1 MLTLSLILHGP
12 GKNSLQSS
20 PVRCEL
26 CIELICVRE
35 PHHYIGSWTRPL
47 NAAHHRWHYILF
59 NSVQMNLLGE
69 SMPAANLSYYAIFL
83 FFISQSGVKINNDHI
98 HKRHNHLLE
107 FLVCMPILGY
117 IYTFYI
123 LAMCFWFKWI
133 LFTVGFVTFITVKVT
148 GHIAT
153 IKWTVRFSQFFL
165 KCHILQKTSD
175 INNENSIGFN
185 LKWL

>member
-117 IYTFYI
+117 IYIRFIFWPCVSDLNGFY
-123 LAMCFWFKWI
+123 LQLVLWPLSLSRSRAT
-133 LFTVGFVTFITVKVT
+133 LQQLNELSGF
-148 GHIAT
+148 
-153 IKWTVRFSQFFL
+153 RSFF
-165 KCHILQKTSD
+165 
-175 INNENSIGFN
+175 
-185 LKWL
+185 